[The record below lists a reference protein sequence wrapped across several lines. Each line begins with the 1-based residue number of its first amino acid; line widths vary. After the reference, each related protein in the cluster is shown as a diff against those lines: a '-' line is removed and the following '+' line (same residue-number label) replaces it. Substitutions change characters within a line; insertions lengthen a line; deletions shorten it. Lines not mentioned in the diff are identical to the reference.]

1 MRLTLCDCGVAY
13 LVRLNRSF
21 WMRFVPGR
29 RHYFCVRCKSHQLL
43 SRQALR
49 RAFPAL
55 PPQMDISATAPA
67 ALEQPAAPSELFA
80 ANTQAPARARAR
92 VR

>member
-1 MRLTLCDCGVAY
+1 MRLTLCNCGVAY

-43 SRQALR
+43 SRVGLR
-49 RAFPAL
+49 RAFPTL
-55 PPQMDISATAPA
+55 PAQMDTSATAPA
-67 ALEQPAAPSELFA
+67 ALEVPVTPAAVPSELFA
-80 ANTQAPARARAR
+80 SSTRAPSR

>member
-13 LVRLNRSF
+13 LVRLNRTA

-43 SRQALR
+43 SRNNLR
-49 RAFPAL
+49 RAFPTL
-55 PPQMDISATAPA
+55 PQMIASGVTAPA
-67 ALEQPAAPSELFA
+67 DLEPVNTPSELFA
-80 ANTQAPARARAR
+80 ASTRAPERSSAQR
-92 VR
+92 

>member
-21 WMRFVPGR
+21 WMRLVPGR
-29 RHYFCVRCKSHQLL
+29 RHYFCVRCKSHALL

-55 PPQMDISATAPA
+55 PPQMDNATTAPG
-67 ALEQPAAPSELFA
+67 ALDQIGAPSELFA
-80 ANTQAPARARAR
+80 STTRAPARMRPR
-92 VR
+92 

>member
-1 MRLTLCDCGVAY
+1 MRLNLCDCGVAY

-43 SRQALR
+43 SRHALR
-49 RAFPAL
+49 RAFPGL
-55 PPQMDISATAPA
+55 PAQMDTSVTAPA
-67 ALEQPAAPSELFA
+67 ALELPGTPSELFA
-80 ANTQAPARARAR
+80 STTRAPAGARSR
-92 VR
+92 

>member
-29 RHYFCVRCKSHQLL
+29 RHYFCVRCKAHQLL
-43 SRQALR
+43 SRRGLR
-49 RAFPAL
+49 RAFPKL
-55 PPQMDISATAPA
+55 PPQMDTSVTAPG

-80 ANTQAPARARAR
+80 ATTRTPARLRPR
-92 VR
+92 

>member
-1 MRLTLCDCGVAY
+1 MRLNLCDCGVAY

-29 RHYFCVRCKSHQLL
+29 RHYFCVRCKAHQLL
-43 SRQALR
+43 SRQGLR

-55 PPQMDISATAPA
+55 PPQMDTSVTAPG
-67 ALEQPAAPSELFA
+67 ALERPAVPSELFA
-80 ANTQAPARARAR
+80 ATTRVPVR
-92 VR
+92 VRTR

>member
-29 RHYFCVRCKSHQLL
+29 RHYFCVRCKSHELL
-43 SRQALR
+43 SRHGLR
-49 RAFPAL
+49 RAFPNL
-55 PPQMDISATAPA
+55 PPLMDTSVTAPA
-67 ALEQPAAPSELFA
+67 FLEQPAVPSELFA
-80 ANTQAPARARAR
+80 STTRAPSRSH
-92 VR
+92 

>member
-13 LVRLNRSF
+13 LVRLNRSL

-43 SRQALR
+43 SRNGLQ
-49 RAFPAL
+49 RAFPTL
-55 PPQMDISATAPA
+55 PAQMHAPGTAPA
-67 ALEQPAAPSELFA
+67 PLEPTASPSELFA
-80 ANTQAPARARAR
+80 SSTRTPARMR
-92 VR
+92 